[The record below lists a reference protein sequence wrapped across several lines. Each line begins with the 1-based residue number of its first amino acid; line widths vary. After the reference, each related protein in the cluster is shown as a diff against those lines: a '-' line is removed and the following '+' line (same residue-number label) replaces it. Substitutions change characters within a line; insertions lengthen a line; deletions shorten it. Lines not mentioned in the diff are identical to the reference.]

1 MTNIVQAATLDRVLK
16 DDNSNIVNVMTIM
29 NTRNKQQPQIM
40 IMIKINQTII
50 MNITTTMN
58 IMNKQTPQSV
68 QEICV
73 QGGFAISAVKRGI
86 FYNVQRGIDV
96 IKFLIKICVLD
107 PKQVILIKTH
117 KHG

>member
-1 MTNIVQAATLDRVLK
+1 MTNMVQAATLDRVLK
-16 DDNSNIVNVMTIM
+16 HDNSNIVNVMTIM

-40 IMIKINQTII
+40 IMIKINQTLII
-50 MNITTTMN
+50 IN
-58 IMNKQTPQSV
+58 IMNKQPPQSV
-68 QEICV
+68 QEICI
-73 QGGFAISAVKRGI
+73 QRGFAISAVKRGI

>member
-58 IMNKQTPQSV
+58 IMNKQTP
-68 QEICV
+68 
-73 QGGFAISAVKRGI
+73 
-86 FYNVQRGIDV
+86 
-96 IKFLIKICVLD
+96 
-107 PKQVILIKTH
+107 
-117 KHG
+117 